1 MKKIL
6 LASIAGAS
14 ALMPANAAD
23 LGVRPI
29 YTASP
34 VRVFTWSG
42 CYIGG
47 NIGAGWGRETVSI
60 PNLAETTGVPELAGV
75 SLPSDTGNTNGVLGG
90 GQVGCNYQFAPNWVI
105 GIEGDGEAARIKGDV
120 TESVTFT
127 DPRTG
132 GPNTVIGTAHAQTDW
147 IASVTGRLGW
157 TWDRVRGGGA
167 LEGVLRAVIAR

>member
-14 ALMPANAAD
+14 ALMAIAPANAAD

-47 NIGAGWGRETVSI
+47 SIGGGWGRETVTI

-75 SLPSDTGNTNGVLGG
+75 L
-90 GQVGCNYQFAPNWVI
+90 C
-105 GIEGDGEAARIKGDV
+105 EGWRGM
-120 TESVTFT
+120 
-127 DPRTG
+127 
-132 GPNTVIGTAHAQTDW
+132 
-147 IASVTGRLGW
+147 GR
-157 TWDRVRGGGA
+157 
-167 LEGVLRAVIAR
+167 